1 MKKNIPIISIFLCL
15 FFFSCNGNNTRSTQ
29 ETDNDTLSEN
39 TEETVEET
47 TKESETEQSPNTW
60 NYSEHVDD
68 LSGEV
73 TGISA
78 YLVSENEIEYETGK
92 TVLLAISVNYSSMTG
107 ILRNMVNITFVGDE
121 YEDCQLS
128 DFQGSGFLATFDD
141 GPIDDTWK
149 LVSMADDRRALFFH
163 LSDEVDSFLSKLKQ
177 SRTCKIQVNLEHVG
191 KKTFV
196 FHCEGFKWDYQ

>member
-1 MKKNIPIISIFLCL
+1 M
-15 FFFSCNGNNTRSTQ
+15 
-29 ETDNDTLSEN
+29 
-39 TEETVEET
+39 
-47 TKESETEQSPNTW
+47 
-60 NYSEHVDD
+60 
-68 LSGEV
+68 
-73 TGISA
+73 
-78 YLVSENEIEYETGK
+78 
-92 TVLLAISVNYSSMTG
+92 AIDVNYSSMTG
-107 ILRNMVNITFVGDE
+107 ILRNMVTITFVGDE

-149 LVSMADDRRALFFH
+149 LVTMADDRRALFFH